1 MSFWCIFFA
10 IIGIVVILIIIFGFP
25 RKKKSPR
32 KPNIEGLDNP
42 EVAKAFEKMTNFLP
56 FRLLR
61 KKVLS
66 KLKDFNP
73 KGTLVDIGCGSG
85 NLIIQIAES
94 FPDLNLIGIDISSEI
109 LEFAK
114 KLALDRNL
122 GKRIEF
128 KIGNVEKLPFSNE
141 SIDFIISTLSL
152 HHWVNPVKVFNEIH
166 RVLKRDGTL
175 LIFDFRR
182 DSRRFFYGI
191 LTFATKVVV
200 PKALKEVHEPLGS
213 IQSSYA
219 YNEIFQ
225 LISQTRFQNPKVKT
239 FLAWMF
245 ISIKK

>member
-1 MSFWCIFFA
+1 MSFWYIFFA
-10 IIGIVVILIIIFGFP
+10 IIGIAVILIIIFGFP

-42 EVAKAFEKMTNFLP
+42 EVAKAFEKMTNILP

-73 KGTLVDIGCGSG
+73 IGTLVDIGCGSG
-85 NLIIQIAES
+85 NLIIQIAKS

-114 KLALDRNL
+114 KRALDRGL

-152 HHWVNPVKVFNEIH
+152 HHWVNPVKGFNEIH

-182 DSRRFFYGI
+182 DSRRFFYGF
-191 LTFATKVVV
+191 LTFVTKVVA

-225 LISQTRFQNPKVKT
+225 LISQTSFQIPKVKT

>member
-42 EVAKAFEKMTNFLP
+42 EVAKAFEKMTNILP

-61 KKVLS
+61 KKVIS

-94 FPDLNLIGIDISSEI
+94 FPDLNLIGIDIASEI

-114 KLALDRNL
+114 KRALDRSL

-141 SIDFIISTLSL
+141 SIDFIISTFSL
-152 HHWVNPVKVFNEIH
+152 HHWVNPLKGFNEIH

-182 DSRRFFYGI
+182 DSRRFFYGF
-191 LTFATKVVV
+191 LTFITKVVA
-200 PKALKEVHEPLGS
+200 PKALREVHEPLGS

-225 LISQTRFQNPKVKT
+225 LISQTSFQIPKVKT

>member
-32 KPNIEGLDNP
+32 KPNIEGLDSP

-85 NLIIQIAES
+85 NLIIQIAKS
-94 FPDLNLIGIDISSEI
+94 FPDLNLIGIDISSDI

-114 KLALDRNL
+114 KQALDRDL

-128 KIGNVEKLPFSNE
+128 KIGNVEKIPFSNE

-182 DSRRFFYGI
+182 DSRKIFYGI

-200 PKALKEVHEPLGS
+200 PKALKEIHEPLGS

-239 FLAWMF
+239 FLSWMF

>member
-128 KIGNVEKLPFSNE
+128 KIGNVEKLPFSDE

>member
-10 IIGIVVILIIIFGFP
+10 IIGIVIILIIIFGFP

-42 EVAKAFEKMTNFLP
+42 EVAKAFEKMTKILP

-61 KKVLS
+61 NKVLS

-73 KGTLVDIGCGSG
+73 KGTLVDLGCGSG

-114 KLALDRNL
+114 KQALDRGL
-122 GKRIEF
+122 GKKIEF

-141 SIDFIISTLSL
+141 SIDFIISTFSL
-152 HHWVNPVKVFNEIH
+152 HHWVNPLKGFNEIH

-182 DSRRFFYGI
+182 DSRKFFYGI

-200 PKALKEVHEPLGS
+200 PKALKEIHEPIGS

-245 ISIKK
+245 ISIIK

>member
-42 EVAKAFEKMTNFLP
+42 EVAKAFEKMTNILP

-61 KKVLS
+61 KKILS

-94 FPDLNLIGIDISSEI
+94 FPDLNLIGIDIASEI

-114 KLALDRNL
+114 KRALDRSL

-141 SIDFIISTLSL
+141 SIDFIISTFSL
-152 HHWVNPVKVFNEIH
+152 HHWENPVKGFNEIH
-166 RVLKRDGTL
+166 RVLKRDGTML
-175 LIFDFRR
+175 LFDFRR
-182 DSRRFFYGI
+182 DSPRFFYGI
-191 LTFATKVVV
+191 LTFITKVVA
-200 PKALKEVHEPLGS
+200 PKPLKEVHEPLGS

-245 ISIKK
+245 ISIIK

>member
-42 EVAKAFEKMTNFLP
+42 EVAKAFEKMTNILP

-61 KKVLS
+61 KKVLT

-94 FPDLNLIGIDISSEI
+94 YPDLNLIGIDISSEI

-114 KLALDRNL
+114 KRALDRSL

-141 SIDFIISTLSL
+141 SIDFIISTFSL
-152 HHWVNPVKVFNEIH
+152 HHWVNPLKGFNEIH
-166 RVLKRDGTL
+166 RVLKKDCTL

-191 LTFATKVVV
+191 LTFITKVVA
-200 PKALKEVHEPLGS
+200 PKPLKEVHEPLGS

-225 LISQTRFQNPKVKT
+225 LISQTSFQIPKVKT

-245 ISIKK
+245 VSIKK

>member
-25 RKKKSPR
+25 RKKKSSR
-32 KPNIEGLDNP
+32 KPNIEGLDSP
-42 EVAKAFEKMTNFLP
+42 EVVKAFVKMTNILP

-114 KLALDRNL
+114 KRALDRGL

-166 RVLKRDGTL
+166 RVLKRDGTS

-182 DSRRFFYGI
+182 DSRKFFYGI

-200 PKALKEVHEPLGS
+200 PKALKEIHEPMGS

-219 YNEIFQ
+219 YSEILP
-225 LISQTRFQNPKVKT
+225 LISQTNFQNPKNET

-245 ISIKK
+245 ISFKK

>member
-10 IIGIVVILIIIFGFP
+10 IIGIVVILVIIFGFP

-42 EVAKAFEKMTNFLP
+42 EVAKAFEKMTNILP

-61 KKVLS
+61 KKVIS

-85 NLIIQIAES
+85 NLLIQIAES
-94 FPDLNLIGIDISSEI
+94 FPDLNLIGIDIASEI

-114 KLALDRNL
+114 KRALDRSL

-141 SIDFIISTLSL
+141 SIDFIISTFSL
-152 HHWVNPVKVFNEIH
+152 HHWVNPVKGFNEIH

-182 DSRRFFYGI
+182 DSRRFFYSF
-191 LTFATKVVV
+191 LTFITKVVA

-225 LISQTRFQNPKVKT
+225 LISQTSFQNPKVKT
-239 FLAWMF
+239 FLALMF

>member
-42 EVAKAFEKMTNFLP
+42 EVAKAFEKMTDILP

-73 KGTLVDIGCGSG
+73 TGTLVDIGCGSG
-85 NLIIQIAES
+85 NLIVQIAES
-94 FPDLNLIGIDISSEI
+94 FPDLNLIGIDIASEI

-114 KLALDRNL
+114 KRALDRSL

-141 SIDFIISTLSL
+141 SIDFIISTFSL
-152 HHWVNPVKVFNEIH
+152 HHWVNPVEGFNEIH

-182 DSRRFFYGI
+182 DSRRFFYGF
-191 LTFATKVVV
+191 LTFVTKVVA
-200 PKALKEVHEPLGS
+200 PKALKKVNEPLGS

-225 LISQTRFQNPKVKT
+225 LISQTSFQIPKVKT

-245 ISIKK
+245 ISINK

>member
-10 IIGIVVILIIIFGFP
+10 IIGVAVILIIIFGFP
-25 RKKKSPR
+25 RKKSSR
-32 KPNIEGLDNP
+32 KPNIEGLDSP
-42 EVAKAFEKMTNFLP
+42 EVAKAFEKMTNILP

-114 KLALDRNL
+114 KRALDRGL

-128 KIGNVEKLPFSNE
+128 KIGNVEKLHFSNE

-152 HHWVNPVKVFNEIH
+152 HHWVNPVKVFKEIH

-182 DSRRFFYGI
+182 DSRRFYYGF
-191 LTFATKVVV
+191 LTFITKVVA

-213 IQSSYA
+213 IESSYA
-219 YNEIFQ
+219 YNEIFH
-225 LISQTRFQNPKVKT
+225 LISQTGFQIPKVKT

-245 ISIKK
+245 IDIKK

>member
-10 IIGIVVILIIIFGFP
+10 IIGSVVILIIIFGFP

-32 KPNIEGLDNP
+32 KPNIEGLDSP
-42 EVAKAFEKMTNFLP
+42 EVAKAFEKMTNILP

-61 KKVLS
+61 KKVIS
-66 KLKDFNP
+66 
-73 KGTLVDIGCGSG
+73 
-85 NLIIQIAES
+85 S
-94 FPDLNLIGIDISSEI
+94 FPELNLIGIDIASEI

-114 KLALDRNL
+114 KRALDRSL

-141 SIDFIISTLSL
+141 SIDFIISTFSL
-152 HHWVNPVKVFNEIH
+152 HHWVNPVKGFNEIH

-182 DSRRFFYGI
+182 DSRRFFYGF
-191 LTFATKVVV
+191 LTFVTKVVA
-200 PKALKEVHEPLGS
+200 PKALKNVNEPMGS

-219 YNEIFQ
+219 YNEVFQ
-225 LISQTRFQNPKVKT
+225 LISQTSFQIPKVKT

-245 ISIKK
+245 ISTKK

>member
-61 KKVLS
+61 KKVIS
-66 KLKDFNP
+66 KLKDFHP

-94 FPDLNLIGIDISSEI
+94 FPDLNLIGIDIASEI

-114 KLALDRNL
+114 KRALDRSL

-141 SIDFIISTLSL
+141 SIDFIISTFSL
-152 HHWVNPVKVFNEIH
+152 HHWVNPLKGFNEIH

-182 DSRRFFYGI
+182 DSRRFFYGF
-191 LTFATKVVV
+191 LTFITKVVA

-225 LISQTRFQNPKVKT
+225 LISQTSFQIPKVKT

>member
-1 MSFWCIFFA
+1 MRFWCIFFA

-42 EVAKAFEKMTNFLP
+42 EVAKAFEKMTNILP

-73 KGTLVDIGCGSG
+73 KGTLVDLGCGSG
-85 NLIIQIAES
+85 NLLIQIAES
-94 FPDLNLIGIDISSEI
+94 FPDLNLIGIDIASEI

-114 KLALDRNL
+114 KRALDRSL
-122 GKRIEF
+122 GKRIDF

-141 SIDFIISTLSL
+141 SIDFIISTFSL
-152 HHWVNPVKVFNEIH
+152 HHWVNPVKGFNEIH
-166 RVLKRDGTL
+166 RVLKRNGTL

-182 DSRRFFYGI
+182 DSRRFFYGF
-191 LTFATKVVV
+191 LTFITKVVA

-225 LISQTRFQNPKVKT
+225 LISQTGFQIPKVKA

>member
-1 MSFWCIFFA
+1 MIFWCIIFA
-10 IIGIVVILIIIFGFP
+10 IIGIVVILVIIFGFP

-32 KPNIEGLDNP
+32 KPNIEGLDSP
-42 EVAKAFEKMTNFLP
+42 EVAKAFEKMTNILP

-61 KKVLS
+61 KKVIS

-85 NLIIQIAES
+85 NLIIQI
-94 FPDLNLIGIDISSEI
+94 

-114 KLALDRNL
+114 KRALDRSL

-141 SIDFIISTLSL
+141 SIDFIISTFSL
-152 HHWVNPVKVFNEIH
+152 HHWVNPVNGFNEIH

-175 LIFDFRR
+175 LLFDFRR
-182 DSRRFFYGI
+182 DSRRFFYGF
-191 LTFATKVVV
+191 LTFITKVVA

-219 YNEIFQ
+219 YSEIFQ
-225 LISQTRFQNPKVKT
+225 LISQTSFQIPKVKT

>member
-219 YNEIFQ
+219 YNELFQ

>member
-10 IIGIVVILIIIFGFP
+10 IIGIAVILIIIFGFP

-42 EVAKAFEKMTNFLP
+42 EVAKAFEKMTNILP
-56 FRLLR
+56 FIMLR

-94 FPDLNLIGIDISSEI
+94 FPDLNLIGIDIASEI

-114 KLALDRNL
+114 KRALDRSL

-141 SIDFIISTLSL
+141 SIDFIISTFSL
-152 HHWVNPVKVFNEIH
+152 HHWVNPLKGFNEIH

-182 DSRRFFYGI
+182 DSRRFFYSF
-191 LTFATKVVV
+191 LTFVTKVVA

-225 LISQTRFQNPKVKT
+225 LISQTSFQNPKVKT
-239 FLAWMF
+239 FLAFMF

>member
-42 EVAKAFEKMTNFLP
+42 EVAKAFEKMTNILP

>member
-32 KPNIEGLDNP
+32 KPNIEGLDSP

-61 KKVLS
+61 KKVIS

-94 FPDLNLIGIDISSEI
+94 FPDLNLIGIDIASEI

-114 KLALDRNL
+114 KRALDRSL

-141 SIDFIISTLSL
+141 SIDFIISTFSL
-152 HHWVNPVKVFNEIH
+152 HHWVNPLKGFNEIH

-182 DSRRFFYGI
+182 DSRRFFYGF
-191 LTFATKVVV
+191 LTFITKVVA

-225 LISQTRFQNPKVKT
+225 LISQTSFQIPKVKT

>member
-10 IIGIVVILIIIFGFP
+10 IIGIVIILIIIFGFP

-42 EVAKAFEKMTNFLP
+42 EVAKAFEKMTNILP

-73 KGTLVDIGCGSG
+73 KGTLVDLGCGSG

-114 KLALDRNL
+114 KQALDRGL
-122 GKRIEF
+122 GKKIEF

-141 SIDFIISTLSL
+141 SIDFIISTFSL
-152 HHWVNPVKVFNEIH
+152 HHWVNPLKGFNEIH

-182 DSRRFFYGI
+182 DSRKFFYGI

-200 PKALKEVHEPLGS
+200 PKALKEIHEPIGS

-245 ISIKK
+245 ISIIK